1 MAHLISGET
10 FKAEIQTPAQS
21 VTIRFAGPK
30 AHTATLTNAGGNNWK
45 AAVQTEGWPA
55 GQYWFDVMAQDAE
68 GNKWTVLRDRLELK
82 PSLSALPQDYKT
94 DAERMVEMIEAMM
107 AGNAAQGVR
116 SYKINNR
123 ELERYSIDELLKLLA
138 FWRNRLAKE
147 RRKARGE
154 SPLGPGISFRIP

>member
-10 FKAEIQTPAQS
+10 FRAEYQTPAQS
-21 VTIRFAGPK
+21 VTIRFAGPSS
-30 AHTATLTNAGGNNWK
+30 HTASLTATGNVWK

-55 GQYWFDVMAQDAE
+55 GLYWFDVQAEDAE
-68 GNKWTVLRDRLELK
+68 GNKWTLSRDRLELK
-82 PSLSALPQDYKT
+82 PSLTNLPEDSRT

-107 AGNAAQGVR
+107 AGNASAGVR

-123 ELERYSIDELLKLLA
+123 ELERYGIDELLKLLT

-147 RRKARGE
+147 RRKGRGD
-154 SPLGPGISFRIP
+154 SPLGPDIRFRF

>member
-1 MAHLISGET
+1 M
-10 FKAEIQTPAQS
+10 
-21 VTIRFAGPK
+21 TIRFAGPSS
-30 AHTATLTNAGGNNWK
+30 HTATLTRTGNVWK

-55 GQYWFDVMAQDAE
+55 GLYWFDVQAQDAE
-68 GNKWTVLRDRLELK
+68 GNKWTLSRDRLELK
-82 PSLSALPQDYKT
+82 PSLSNLPEDSRT

-107 AGNAAQGVR
+107 AGNASAGVR

-123 ELERYSIDELLKLLA
+123 ELERYGIDELLKLLT

-154 SPLGPGISFRIP
+154 SPLGPDIRFRF